1 MIEIRKC
8 LLGGVGRE
16 KDFSGVMGMF
26 YSFFQEAV
34 TQVHTIVKTD
44 PYDH

>member
-8 LLGGVGRE
+8 LLRGVGRE
-16 KDFSGVMGMF
+16 KDFSRVMGMF
-26 YSFFQEAV
+26 YSLFQEAL

-44 PYDH
+44 PSDH